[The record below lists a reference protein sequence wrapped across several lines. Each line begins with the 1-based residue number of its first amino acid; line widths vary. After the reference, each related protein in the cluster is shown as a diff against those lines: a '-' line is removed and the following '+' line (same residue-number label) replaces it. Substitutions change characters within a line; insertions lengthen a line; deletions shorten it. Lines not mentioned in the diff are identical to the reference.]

1 MAFTRTSDPPYSSAL
16 ATLIPVVWR
25 WSVKKFFFFLIKL
38 QAETLTRVF
47 SCQLSK
53 IFRNIFFYRKP
64 LVADFSRNIITSGF
78 VFMAWQTKTAIH
90 STVVLKTSA
99 LKKICKIIEKHLCQR
114 CFPEIFVNL
123 SRKGIY
129 RTLSGDYFGQMF
141 LCFSY
146 YIRHCTITII
156 LRWNTCL

>member
-25 WSVKKFFFFLIKL
+25 WSVKKFFFLIKL

-78 VFMAWQTKTAIH
+78 VFMVWRTKTAIH
-90 STVVLKTSA
+90 STGVLKHLLWKILQNHRKTS
-99 LKKICKIIEKHLCQR
+99 
-114 CFPEIFVNL
+114 L
-123 SRKGIY
+123 SRGAFLRFLWIY
-129 RTLSGDYFGQMF
+129 PEKVFTELFRV
-141 LCFSY
+141 
-146 YIRHCTITII
+146 II
-156 LRWNTCL
+156 LDKCFFVSHIILDTVR